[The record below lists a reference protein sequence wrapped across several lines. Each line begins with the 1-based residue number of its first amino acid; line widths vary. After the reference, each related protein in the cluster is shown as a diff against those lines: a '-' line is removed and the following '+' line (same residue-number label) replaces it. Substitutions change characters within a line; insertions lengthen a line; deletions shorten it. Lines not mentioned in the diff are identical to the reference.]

1 MRVLALETSDKTGS
15 VAALH
20 GEQLLVELELNP
32 AQRSAQS
39 LAPALKELWSKVG
52 WTTADL
58 ELITLA
64 IGPGSF
70 TGLRV
75 GVTTAK
81 MLAYLSRA
89 AVVGV
94 NTLEVIAA
102 QAPAEATPIEA
113 ILDAQR
119 QEVFAG
125 RFIREGDS
133 FRPDAE
139 TKIVR
144 NDEWLASLPAGAWVT
159 GPGLKKLEGRLPAG
173 VHVIDRS
180 LWTPMAATVG
190 RIGYQH
196 YQSGQRDD
204 FWKLVPNYFR
214 RSAAEEKLEGAG

>member
-15 VAALH
+15 VAALD
-20 GEQLLVELELNP
+20 GDQLLVELELNP

-39 LAPALKELWSKVG
+39 LAPALKALWSKVG
-52 WTTADL
+52 WTTSDL
-58 ELITLA
+58 ELITVTV
-64 IGPGSF
+64 GPGSF

-81 MLAYLSRA
+81 MLAYLSHA

-102 QAPAEATPIEA
+102 QTPVEAV
-113 ILDAQR
+113 LDAQR
-119 QEVFAG
+119 QELFVG
-125 RFIREGDS
+125 RFVREADSIR
-133 FRPDAE
+133 PTAE

-144 NDEWLASLPAGAWVT
+144 SEQWLASLPPGMRVT
-159 GPGLKKLEGRLPAG
+159 GPGLKKLEDRLPAA
-173 VHVIDRS
+173 VQIIDRS

-190 RIGYQH
+190 RIGFQH
-196 YQSGQRDD
+196 FQSGQRDD
-204 FWKLVPNYFR
+204 FWKLVPNYYR